1 MVQNPP
7 SPPLQT
13 SELDN
18 VYSLNY
24 MRTYHPMYEQQ
35 GGIPAIEEV
44 KFSLISNR
52 GCFGNCNFCAF
63 GISSGRVVTAKAIL
77 LLLQEAQKNS
87 LGN

>member
-1 MVQNPP
+1 MFCGAK
-7 SPPLQT
+7 STFTSFLQT

-63 GISSGRVVTAKAIL
+63 GISSRKGS
-77 LLLQEAQKNS
+77 NC
-87 LGN
+87 